1 MKAKDE
7 AGQALDATAALA
19 DMMLINDGNIDGLHA
34 DLEDLWNILSEN

>member
-1 MKAKDE
+1 MRAKDE

-19 DMMLINDGNIDGLHA
+19 DMMLINDGNIDGLRA